1 MEKIIKA
8 AVDRGASD
16 LHIKAGDV
24 FRARING
31 ELIPLTKQALT
42 PEQTRAIALHLM
54 SNEDDKARLDKLLDY
69 DCSWAAAGIG
79 RFRVNIMRQRGSFSI
94 IMRVIPWEV
103 PTFEKLGLPPVLAQI
118 AEAERGMVLVTGVTG
133 SGKSS
138 TMAALINYINQ
149 RESGHILTLENPI
162 EFLHKDLNCSVT
174 QREIGSDTID
184 FKMGLRA
191 ALRQDPDVI
200 MIGELRDA
208 ETIDTAIKAAETGHV
223 LMSTLHTPDAQSTI
237 MRMMAMFPPEEQD
250 VVRIRLAESLTAVIS
265 QRLLP
270 KATGK
275 GRAVAAEIMINTPS
289 IKDLILEGTR
299 IGEIKDFIAE
309 GREQYGMQT
318 FDQCLTDLVQS
329 GEVTFEVAKAAA
341 SNPSD
346 FELKMK
352 MFSRLSGAVKAKDIP
367 SEAELAAQSTPAAAL
382 DGIQLGGSDFF

>member
-1 MEKIIKA
+1 
-8 AVDRGASD
+8 V
-16 LHIKAGDV
+16 
-24 FRARING
+24 
-31 ELIPLTKQALT
+31 PLTKQALT

-54 SNEDDKARLDKLLDY
+54 SNENDKARVDELLDY

-79 RFRVNIMRQRGSFSI
+79 RFRVNLMKQRGSFSI
-94 IMRVIPWEV
+94 IMRVIPWEI
-103 PTFEKLGLPPVLAQI
+103 PTFEKLGLPPVLAKV
-118 AEAERGMVLVTGVTG
+118 AESERGMVLVTGVTG

-138 TMAALINYINQ
+138 TMAALINHIN
-149 RESGHILTLENPI
+149 RSESGHILTLENPI

-174 QREIGSDTID
+174 QREIGSDTMD

-237 MRMMAMFPPEEQD
+237 MRMMAMFPPEEQE

-270 KATGK
+270 KRSGK

-289 IKDLILEGTR
+289 IKDLILDGTR

-318 FDQCLTDLVQS
+318 FDQCLTDLVTT

-352 MFSRLSGAVKAKDIP
+352 MFSRLSQTVNASDIP
-367 SEAELAAQSTPAAAL
+367 SEAELAAQAEPEPAGAQL
-382 DGIQLGGSDFF
+382 DGLQSGGLDFLQQ

>member
-1 MEKIIKA
+1 
-8 AVDRGASD
+8 
-16 LHIKAGDV
+16 
-24 FRARING
+24 
-31 ELIPLTKQALT
+31 
-42 PEQTRAIALHLM
+42 
-54 SNEDDKARLDKLLDY
+54 
-69 DCSWAAAGIG
+69 
-79 RFRVNIMRQRGSFSI
+79 
-94 IMRVIPWEV
+94 
-103 PTFEKLGLPPVLAQI
+103 
-118 AEAERGMVLVTGVTG
+118 
-133 SGKSS
+133 
-138 TMAALINYINQ
+138 
-149 RESGHILTLENPI
+149 
-162 EFLHKDLNCSVT
+162 
-174 QREIGSDTID
+174 
-184 FKMGLRA
+184 
-191 ALRQDPDVI
+191 
-200 MIGELRDA
+200 
-208 ETIDTAIKAAETGHV
+208 
-223 LMSTLHTPDAQSTI
+223 MSTLHTPDAQSTI

>member
-31 ELIPLTKQALT
+31 ELVALTKQALA
-42 PEQTRAIALHLM
+42 PEQTRTIALHLM
-54 SNEDDKARLDKLLDY
+54 SNEDDKARIDKILDY
-69 DCSWAAAGIG
+69 DCSWSAPGIG
-79 RFRVNIMRQRGSFSI
+79 RFRVNIMKQRGSFSI
-94 IMRVIPWEV
+94 IMRVIPWEI
-103 PTFEKLGLPPVLAQI
+103 PSFEKLGLPPVLAKI
-118 AEAERGMVLVTGVTG
+118 AETERGMVLVTGVTG

-138 TMAALINYINQ
+138 TMAALINFINQ
-149 RESGHILTLENPI
+149 RENRHILTLENPI
-162 EFLHKDLNCSVT
+162 EFLHRDVQSSVT
-174 QREIGSDTID
+174 QREIGSDTTD

-200 MIGELRDA
+200 MIGEMRDA
-208 ETIDTAIKAAETGHV
+208 ETVDTAIKAAETGHL

-237 MRMMAMFPPEEQD
+237 LRIMAMFPPEEQE
-250 VVRIRLAESLTAVIS
+250 VIRIRLAESLYAVIS

-270 KATGK
+270 RRDGK

-299 IGEIKDFIAE
+299 IGEIRDFIE
-309 GREQYGMQT
+309 GGREQYGMQT
-318 FDQCLTDLVQS
+318 FDQCLADLVGR

-346 FELKMK
+346 FELKMR
-352 MFSRLSGAVKAKDIP
+352 MFSQLSDTQSVPVVEERQPEPAGAGM
-367 SEAELAAQSTPAAAL
+367 
-382 DGIQLGGSDFF
+382 DGIQLGGGMNFLS